1 MPQSLILSFHYF
13 YHTNNRNLMIQSHSP
28 KKLWELPVTARSM
41 TRINRYKRWLR
52 RHYQLDFN
60 NYEELYQWSVEKPAD
75 FWQSIWQYFNVKSYA
90 PYKKVLSDDAM
101 PHARWFEGATLNYVE
116 HIFSGRTDFSP
127 AIKFL
132 SEDTPLSTMSWD
144 ELENQVTHLA
154 AFLKENSV
162 VKGDRVVGYLP
173 NIPEAVVAF
182 LATASLG
189 AIWSS
194 ASPDFGTASVIDRFA
209 QIEPKILFAADG
221 YRYGGKAFN
230 RLGSIEEIAQQLPTL
245 EKVVIIPFLDK
256 KFENY
261 PKTVSF
267 SHTTWQNALNTVEE
281 RNPDNIGKGGK
292 LTFEPVDF
300 AHPLYILFSS
310 GTTGIPKAIVHGH
323 GGILLEHSKYLAFH
337 NDLNAGETFF
347 WYSTTGWMMWN
358 FAISSLLLGGTLLIY
373 DGSPAY
379 PSLDFLWQL
388 ANDAMVV
395 HFGTSAPYIVS
406 CMKADFDAKEA
417 KIKLKYLRSIGS
429 TGSPLP
435 DEAFSYIYEHIK
447 KDVWL
452 ASISGGTDV
461 CTAWVGGNILL
472 PVVEGEIQCRCL
484 GCAMES
490 WDELGNPVINEVG
503 EMVVTKPMPSMP
515 VFFWDDKNFE
525 KYTASYFEM
534 YPNVW
539 RHGDWLKIT
548 ERQSLIIYGRS
559 DATLNRQGV
568 RIGTAEIYRVL
579 DTITELKDALI
590 VNLELKGG
598 EHFMPLFVVCT
609 EGVVLDDNLKSK
621 IKKSLREAYS
631 PRHVPDDIIEVSDI
645 PYTISG
651 KKLEAPIK
659 KVLMGVA
666 LSKAANLGSVRNP
679 KALDFFVDFASKTAS
694 SH

>member
-1 MPQSLILSFHYF
+1 MPQL
-13 YHTNNRNLMIQSHSP
+13 HSS
-28 KKLWELPVTARSM
+28 KTLWELPLAAKNM
-41 TRINRYKRWLR
+41 TRISRYMRWLR
-52 RHYQLDFN
+52 RHYQLDFYK
-60 NYEELYQWSVEKPAD
+60 YEELYQWSVEKPAD
-75 FWQSIWQYFNVKSYA
+75 FWQSIWQYFNVKSYT
-90 PYKKVLSDDAM
+90 PYKQVLSDEGM

-116 HIFSGRTDFSP
+116 HIFNGRTDFSP

-132 SEDTPLSTMSWD
+132 AEDTPLRTMSWD
-144 ELENQVTHLA
+144 ELESQVANMA
-154 AFLKENSV
+154 AFLKEKGV
-162 VKGDRVVGYLP
+162 VKGDRIVGYLP

-182 LATASLG
+182 LAAATLG

-230 RLGSIEEIAQQLPTL
+230 RLGTIEEMVQQLPTV
-245 EKVVIIPFLDK
+245 KQVVIIPFLDK
-256 KFENY
+256 KFEKY
-261 PKTVSF
+261 PKTVPF
-267 SHTTWQNALNTVEE
+267 SYTTWQNALNTE
-281 RNPDNIGKGGK
+281 GGK
-292 LTFEPVDF
+292 FTFEPVDF

-337 NDLNAGETFF
+337 NNLNAGETFF

-358 FAISSLLLGGTLLIY
+358 FAVSSLLLGGTLLIY

-379 PSLDFLWQL
+379 PSLDFLWKL
-388 ANDAMVV
+388 ASDAAVN

-406 CMKADFDAKEA
+406 CMKAGFDTKAE
-417 KIKLKYLRSIGS
+417 KIKLNSLRSIGS

-472 PVVEGEIQCRCL
+472 PVVEGEIQCPCL

-490 WDELGNPVINEVG
+490 WDELGNPILNEVG

-515 VFFWDDKNFE
+515 VFFWHDENFE
-525 KYTASYFEM
+525 KYNASYFET

-579 DTITELKDALI
+579 DAISELKDSLI

-609 EGVVLDDNLKSK
+609 EGVVLADNLKSK

-631 PRHVPDDIIEVSDI
+631 PRHVPDDIIAVSDI

-651 KKLEAPIK
+651 KKLEAPVK
-659 KVLMGVA
+659 KVLMGVP

-679 KALDFFVDFASKTAS
+679 KALDFFVEFASKIGS

>member
-1 MPQSLILSFHYF
+1 M
-13 YHTNNRNLMIQSHSP
+13 SP
-28 KKLWELPVTARSM
+28 IDTPKTLWELPAAAKNM
-41 TRINRYKRWLR
+41 TRIYRYMRWLR

-60 NYEELYQWSVEKPAD
+60 NYEEVYQWSVEKSAD
-75 FWQSIWQYFNVKSYA
+75 FWQSIWKYFNIKSYS
-90 PYKKVLSDDAM
+90 PYKQVLSDDEM
-101 PHARWFEGATLNYVE
+101 PHACWFEGATLNYAE
-116 HIFSGRTDFSP
+116 HIFNGRTDFSP

-132 SEDTPLSTMSWD
+132 SEDTPLSTMSW
-144 ELENQVTHLA
+144 EEMENQVTHIA
-154 AFLKENSV
+154 AFLKENGV
-162 VKGDRVVGYLP
+162 VKGDRIVGYLP

-182 LATASLG
+182 LAAASLG

-194 ASPDFGTASVIDRFA
+194 ASPDFGTASVIERFA

-230 RLGSIEEIAQQLPTL
+230 RLETSEEIAQQLPTL
-245 EKVVIIPFLDK
+245 IQVVLIPFLDK
-256 KFENY
+256 KVENY
-261 PKTVSF
+261 PKTVHF
-267 SHTTWQNALNTVEE
+267 PYTTWQNALIT
-281 RNPDNIGKGGK
+281 PADK

-358 FAISSLLLGGTLLIY
+358 FAVSSLLLGGTLLIY

-379 PSLDFLWQL
+379 PSLDFLWKL
-388 ANDAMVV
+388 ASEAAVN

-406 CMKADFDAKEA
+406 CMKAGFDTKTE
-417 KIKLKYLRSIGS
+417 KIKLHHLRSIGS

-435 DEAFSYIYEHIK
+435 DEAFSYIYKHIK

-490 WDELGNPVINEVG
+490 WDELGNPVLNEVG

-515 VFFWDDKNFE
+515 VYFWHDDNFE
-525 KYTASYFEM
+525 KYNASYFEM
-534 YPNVW
+534 YPSVW

-548 ERQSLIIYGRS
+548 DRQSLIIYGRS

-579 DTITELKDALI
+579 DAITELKDALI

-598 EHFMPLFVVCT
+598 EHFMPLFVVCR
-609 EGVVLDDNLKSK
+609 EGSVLDEGLKSK

-631 PRHVPDDIIEVSDI
+631 PRHVPDDIIEISDI

-651 KKLEAPIK
+651 KKLEAPVK
-659 KVLMGVA
+659 KIMMGVP
-666 LSKAANLGSVRNP
+666 LSKAANLGSIRNP
-679 KALDFFVDFASKTAS
+679 KALDFFVTFASKISS

>member
-1 MPQSLILSFHYF
+1 MPQL
-13 YHTNNRNLMIQSHSP
+13 HTL
-28 KKLWELPVTARSM
+28 KTLWELPVTLRNK
-41 TRINRYKRWLR
+41 TRISRYMKWLR
-52 RHYQLDFN
+52 SHAQLDFRE
-60 NYEELYQWSVEKPAD
+60 YDELYQWSVEKPAD
-75 FWQSIWQYFNVKSYA
+75 FWASIWQYFQVKSYT
-90 PYKKVLSDDAM
+90 PYKQVLSNDDM
-101 PHARWFEGATLNYVE
+101 PHARWFEGATLNYAE
-116 HIFSGRTDFSP
+116 HIFNGRTDFSP

-132 SEDTPLSTMSWD
+132 SEDAPLSTLSWD
-144 ELENQVTHLA
+144 ELHRQVAHIA
-154 AFLKENSV
+154 AFLKEKGV
-162 VKGDRVVGYLP
+162 VKGDRIVGYLP

-182 LATASLG
+182 LAAASLG

-194 ASPDFGTASVIDRFA
+194 ASPDFGTASVIERFA

-230 RLGSIEEIAQQLPTL
+230 RLETIEAIAEQLPTL
-245 EKVVIIPFLDK
+245 KTVVIIPFLDK
-256 KFENY
+256 KFKIFN
-261 PKTVSF
+261 KTISF
-267 SHTTWQNALNTVEE
+267 PFETWQNALNTEGE
-281 RNPDNIGKGGK
+281 A
-292 LTFEPVDF
+292 LTYEPVNFD
-300 AHPLYILFSS
+300 HPLYILFSS

-323 GGILLEHSKYLAFH
+323 GGILLEHLKYLAFH

-358 FAISSLLLGGTLLIY
+358 FAVSSLLLGGTMLIY

-388 ANDAMVV
+388 ADENSVQ

-406 CMKADFDAKEA
+406 CMKAGFDTKTAN
-417 KIKLKYLRSIGS
+417 IKLRSLRSIGS

-490 WDELGNPVINEVG
+490 WDELGNPILNEVG

-515 VFFWDDKNFE
+515 VFFWKDENFE
-525 KYTASYFEM
+525 KYNASYFEM
-534 YPNVW
+534 YPSVW

-548 ERQSLIIYGRS
+548 DRQSLIIYGRS

-579 DTITELKDALI
+579 DAITDLKDALI

-609 EGVVLDDNLKSK
+609 EGVVFDDNLKTK
-621 IKKSLREAYS
+621 IKKALREAYS
-631 PRHVPDDIIEVSDI
+631 PRHVPDDIIAVSDI

-651 KKLEAPIK
+651 KKLEAPVK
-659 KVLMGVA
+659 KILMGVP
-666 LSKAANLGSVRNP
+666 LSKAANLGSVRNS
-679 KALDFFVDFASKTAS
+679 KSLDFFMAFASKIGT
-694 SH
+694 

>member
-1 MPQSLILSFHYF
+1 MSQ
-13 YHTNNRNLMIQSHSP
+13 IQTP
-28 KKLWELPVTARSM
+28 KTLWELLASSKNS
-41 TRINRYKRWLR
+41 TRITRYMRWLKR
-52 RHYQLDFN
+52 RYQVDFRE
-60 NYEELYQWSVEKPAD
+60 YRELYQWSIDNPAD
-75 FWQSIWQYFNVKSYA
+75 FWLSIWQYFKIKSYT
-90 PYKKVLSDDAM
+90 PYQQVLSDDAM
-101 PHARWFEGATLNYVE
+101 PHAKWFEGATLNYAE
-116 HIFSGRTDFSP
+116 HILNGRTDFSP

-132 SEDTPLSTMSWD
+132 SEDTPLSTISWD
-144 ELENQVTHLA
+144 ELEIQVASIA
-154 AFLKENSV
+154 AFLKENGV

-182 LATASLG
+182 LAAASLG

-230 RLGSIEEIAQQLPTL
+230 RLETIEEIAQQLPTIQ
-245 EKVVIIPFLDK
+245 KVIIIPFLDK
-256 KFENY
+256 KFEIY
-261 PKTVSF
+261 AKTVSF
-267 SHTTWQNALNTVEE
+267 PYETWQNTLNTE
-281 RNPDNIGKGGK
+281 GGK
-292 LTFEPVDF
+292 LTFESVDF

-323 GGILLEHSKYLAFH
+323 GGILLEHFKYLAFH
-337 NDLNAGETFF
+337 NDLSAGETFF

-358 FAISSLLLGGTLLIY
+358 FAVSSLLLGGTLLIY

-379 PSLDFLWQL
+379 PTLDFLWQL
-388 ANDAMVV
+388 ARDGSVN

-406 CMKADFDAKEA
+406 CMKAGFDTKTE
-417 KIKLKYLRSIGS
+417 KIKLNALRSIGS

-435 DEAFSYIYEHIK
+435 DEAFSYIYDHIK

-461 CTAWVGGNILL
+461 CTAWVGGCLLL

-490 WDELGNPVINEVG
+490 WDEMGNQILNEVG

-515 VFFWDDKNFE
+515 VSFWKDDNFE
-525 KYTASYFEM
+525 KYNASYFEM
-534 YPNVW
+534 YPSVW
-539 RHGDWLKIT
+539 RHGDWVKIT

-579 DTITELKDALI
+579 DTLTELKDALI

-609 EGVVLDDNLKSK
+609 EGGVLDDNLKSK

-631 PRHVPDDIIEVSDI
+631 PRHVPDDIIAIPDI

-651 KKLEAPIK
+651 KKLEAPVK
-659 KVLMGVA
+659 KILMGVP

-679 KALDFFVDFASKTAS
+679 KSLDFFVDFASKIR
-694 SH
+694 

>member
-1 MPQSLILSFHYF
+1 MMSQSQTPEI
-13 YHTNNRNLMIQSHSP
+13 
-28 KKLWELPVTARSM
+28 LWEMMPAAKSL
-41 TRINRYKRWLR
+41 TRISRYLRWLR
-52 RHYQLDFN
+52 QHNKLDFN
-60 NYEELYQWSVEKPAD
+60 DYDELYQWSVEKPAD
-75 FWQSIWQYFNVKSYA
+75 FWESIWQYFKIKSYT
-90 PYKKVLSDDAM
+90 PYTRVLSDDDM
-101 PHARWFEGATLNYVE
+101 PHARWFEGATLNYAE
-116 HIFSGRTDFSP
+116 HILNGRTDFSP

-132 SEDTPLSTMSWD
+132 SEDTPLSTISWD
-144 ELENQVTHLA
+144 ELERQVTNMA
-154 AFLKENSV
+154 DFLKENGV

-182 LATASLG
+182 LAAASLG

-209 QIEPKILFAADG
+209 QIEPKILVAADG

-230 RLGSIEEIAQQLPTL
+230 RLHTVEEIAERLPTL
-245 EKVVIIPFLDK
+245 KKVVIIPFLDK
-256 KFENY
+256 KFTEY
-261 PKTVSF
+261 PKSVSF
-267 SHTTWQNALNTVEE
+267 SYTIWQKALDTVTQSVMEQ
-281 RNPDNIGKGGK
+281 GGK
-292 LTFEPVDF
+292 LVFEPVDF

-337 NDLNAGETFF
+337 NDLNVGETFF

-358 FAISSLLLGGTLLIY
+358 FAVSTLLLGGTLLIY

-379 PSLDFLWQL
+379 PSLDFMWKL
-388 ANDAMVV
+388 ANDAPIH
-395 HFGTSAPYIVS
+395 HFGTSAPFLVS
-406 CMKADFDAKEA
+406 CMKSGFDTKQENI
-417 KIKLKYLRSIGS
+417 KIKHLRSIGS

-452 ASISGGTDV
+452 ASISGGTDI
-461 CTAWVGGNILL
+461 CTAWVGGNPLL
-472 PVVEGEIQCRCL
+472 PVVKGEIQCRCL

-490 WDELGNPVINEVG
+490 WDELGNPILNEVG

-515 VFFWDDKNFE
+515 VFFWHDDNFE
-525 KYTASYFEM
+525 KYNASYFEM
-534 YPNVW
+534 YPKVW
-539 RHGDWLKIT
+539 RHGDWLKVT
-548 ERQSLIIYGRS
+548 DRQSLIIYGRS

-579 DTITELKDALI
+579 DAITELKDALI
-590 VNLELKGG
+590 VNLEQDGG

-609 EGVVLDDNLKSK
+609 EGVFLDDNLKSK

-631 PRHVPDDIIEVSDI
+631 PRHVPDDIIAVPDI

-651 KKLEAPIK
+651 KKLEAPVK
-659 KVLMGVA
+659 KILMGVP
-666 LSKAANLGSVRNP
+666 LDKAANLGSVRNP
-679 KALDFFVDFASKTAS
+679 SALDFFVKKE
-694 SH
+694 

>member
-1 MPQSLILSFHYF
+1 MM
-13 YHTNNRNLMIQSHSP
+13 TQSHSP
-28 KKLWELPVTARSM
+28 GVLWEMMPAAKNL
-41 TRINRYKRWLR
+41 TRISRYLRWLR
-52 RHYQLDFN
+52 QQYKLDFSH
-60 NYEELYQWSVEKPAD
+60 YDELYQWSIEKPAD
-75 FWQSIWQYFNVKSYA
+75 FWESIWKYFKIKSYT
-90 PYKKVLSDDAM
+90 PYTRVLSDDDM
-101 PHARWFEGATLNYVE
+101 PHARWFEGATLNYAE
-116 HIFSGRTDFSP
+116 HILNGRTDFSP

-132 SEDTPLSTMSWD
+132 SEDNPLSTISWD
-144 ELENQVTHLA
+144 ELERQVTNMA
-154 AFLKENSV
+154 AFLKENGIA
-162 VKGDRVVGYLP
+162 KGDRIVGYLP

-182 LATASLG
+182 LAAASLG

-230 RLGSIEEIAQQLPTL
+230 RLNTVEEIAERLPTL
-245 EKVVIIPFLDK
+245 KKVVIIPFLDK
-256 KFENY
+256 KFTEY
-261 PKTVSF
+261 PESVSF
-267 SHTTWQNALNTVEE
+267 PYTIWQKALDTE
-281 RNPDNIGKGGK
+281 GGK
-292 LTFEPVDF
+292 LVFEPVDF

-337 NDLNAGETFF
+337 NDLNVGETFF

-358 FAISSLLLGGTLLIY
+358 FGVSTLLLGGTLLIY

-379 PSLDFLWQL
+379 PSLDFLWKL
-388 ANDAMVV
+388 ANDAPIH
-395 HFGTSAPYIVS
+395 HFGTSAPFLVS
-406 CMKADFDAKEA
+406 CMKAGFDTKQENI
-417 KIKLKYLRSIGS
+417 KIKHLRSIGS

-452 ASISGGTDV
+452 ASISGGTDI
-461 CTAWVGGNILL
+461 CTAWVGGNPLL
-472 PVVEGEIQCRCL
+472 PVAKGEIQCRCL

-490 WDELGNPVINEVG
+490 WDELGNPILNEVG

-515 VFFWDDKNFE
+515 VFFWHDDNFE
-525 KYTASYFEM
+525 KYNASYFEM
-534 YPNVW
+534 YPKVW
-539 RHGDWLKIT
+539 RHGDWLKVT
-548 ERQSLIIYGRS
+548 DRQSLIIYGRS

-579 DTITELKDALI
+579 DAITELKDALI
-590 VNLELKGG
+590 VNLEQEGG

-609 EGVVLDDNLKSK
+609 EGVFLDENLKSK

-631 PRHVPDDIIEVSDI
+631 PRHVPDDIIAVPDI

-651 KKLEAPIK
+651 KKLEAPVK
-659 KVLMGVA
+659 KILMGVP
-666 LSKAANLGSVRNP
+666 LHKAANLGSVRNP
-679 KALDFFVDFASKTAS
+679 SALDFFVKKE
-694 SH
+694 

>member
-1 MPQSLILSFHYF
+1 MPRL
-13 YHTNNRNLMIQSHSP
+13 HSS
-28 KKLWELPVTARSM
+28 KTLWELPLAAKNM
-41 TRINRYKRWLR
+41 TRISRYMRWLR

-60 NYEELYQWSVEKPAD
+60 KYEELYQWSVEKPAD
-75 FWQSIWQYFNVKSYA
+75 FWQSIWQYFNVKSYT
-90 PYKKVLSDDAM
+90 PYKKVLSDHEM

-116 HIFSGRTDFSP
+116 QIFNGRTDFSP

-132 SEDTPLSTMSWD
+132 SEDTPISTMSWD
-144 ELENQVTHLA
+144 ELERQVVNMA
-154 AFLKENSV
+154 AFLKENGV
-162 VKGDRVVGYLP
+162 VKGDRIVGYLP

-182 LATASLG
+182 LAAASLG

-230 RLGSIEEIAQQLPTL
+230 RLETIEAIAQQLPTL
-245 EKVVIIPFLDK
+245 KKVVIIPFLDK
-256 KFENY
+256 KFEKY
-261 PKTVSF
+261 PKTVPF
-267 SHTTWQNALNTVEE
+267 SYVPWQNALNTQG
-281 RNPDNIGKGGK
+281 DK

-358 FAISSLLLGGTLLIY
+358 FAVSSLLLGGTLLIY

-379 PSLDFLWQL
+379 PTLDFLWKL
-388 ANDAMVV
+388 ASDEAVT

-406 CMKADFDAKEA
+406 CMKAGFDTKAE
-417 KIKLKYLRSIGS
+417 KIKLNSLRSIGS

-490 WDELGNPVINEVG
+490 WDELGNPILNEVG

-515 VFFWDDKNFE
+515 VFFWHDENFE
-525 KYTASYFEM
+525 KYNASYFEM
-534 YPNVW
+534 YPNGW

-579 DTITELKDALI
+579 DAISELKDSLI

-598 EHFMPLFVVCT
+598 EHYMPLFVVCT
-609 EGVVLDDNLKSK
+609 DGGVLDDNLKSK
-621 IKKSLREAYS
+621 IKKSLCEAYS
-631 PRHVPDDIIEVSDI
+631 PRHVPDDIIAVSDI

-651 KKLEAPIK
+651 KKLEAPVK
-659 KVLMGVA
+659 KILMGVP
-666 LSKAANLGSVRNP
+666 LTKAANLGSVRNP
-679 KALDFFVDFASKTAS
+679 KALDYFVEFASKIAS

>member
-1 MPQSLILSFHYF
+1 MPQL
-13 YHTNNRNLMIQSHSP
+13 HSS
-28 KKLWELPVTARSM
+28 KTLWELPLAAKNM
-41 TRINRYKRWLR
+41 TRISRYMRWLR
-52 RHYQLDFN
+52 RHYQLDFYK
-60 NYEELYQWSVEKPAD
+60 YEELYQWSVEKPAD
-75 FWQSIWQYFNVKSYA
+75 FWQSIWQYFNVKSYT
-90 PYKKVLSDDAM
+90 PYKQVLSDEGM

-116 HIFSGRTDFSP
+116 HIFNGRTDFSP

-132 SEDTPLSTMSWD
+132 AEDTPLRTMSWD
-144 ELENQVTHLA
+144 ELESQVANMA
-154 AFLKENSV
+154 AFLKEKGV
-162 VKGDRVVGYLP
+162 VKGDRIVGYLP

-182 LATASLG
+182 LAAATLG

-230 RLGSIEEIAQQLPTL
+230 RLGTIEEMVQQLPTV
-245 EKVVIIPFLDK
+245 KQVVIIPFLDK
-256 KFENY
+256 KFEKY
-261 PKTVSF
+261 PKTVPF
-267 SHTTWQNALNTVEE
+267 SYTTWQNALNTE
-281 RNPDNIGKGGK
+281 GGK
-292 LTFEPVDF
+292 FTFEPVDF

-358 FAISSLLLGGTLLIY
+358 FAVSSLLLGGTLLIY

-379 PSLDFLWQL
+379 PTLDFLWKL
-388 ANDAMVV
+388 ASDEAVT

-406 CMKADFDAKEA
+406 CMKAGFDTKAE
-417 KIKLKYLRSIGS
+417 KIKLNSLRSIGS

-472 PVVEGEIQCRCL
+472 PVVEGEIQCPCL

-490 WDELGNPVINEVG
+490 WDELGNPILNEVG

-515 VFFWDDKNFE
+515 VFFWHDENFE
-525 KYTASYFEM
+525 KYNASYFET

-579 DTITELKDALI
+579 DAISELKDSLI

-609 EGVVLDDNLKSK
+609 EGVVLADNLKSK

-631 PRHVPDDIIEVSDI
+631 PRHVPDDIIAVSDI

-651 KKLEAPIK
+651 KKLEAPVK
-659 KVLMGVA
+659 KVLMGVP

-679 KALDFFVDFASKTAS
+679 KALDFFVEFASKIGS